1 MYKSVSKNTE
11 VNVENRSVS
20 VENQVINTAILIKSM
35 YYLLNLTKNN
45 LKFRLKLRKYR
56 VFTTKTMHS

>member
-1 MYKSVSKNTE
+1 VYKSVSKNTE

-35 YYLLNLTKNN
+35 YYFLNLTAND
-45 LKFRLKLRKYR
+45 L
-56 VFTTKTMHS
+56 